1 MFIGSAHRLR
11 AACAGPV
18 VRVGGVVPS
27 LVEALRVRQDR
38 ARARLAELRE
48 QMEALAGQV
57 AVVETEVSR
66 LEITRE
72 TVDEVLADDSITA
85 AAVAAAVGGV
95 EGEAVALTELVPVML
110 AAQDSGDATVLSEPY
125 RRILVVFAQ
134 AGSPLRCKAV
144 CEGVGVGTG
153 ANQVETMRAK
163 LKRLTERGILVELE
177 AGLFALAS
185 RKVAR

>member
-1 MFIGSAHRLR
+1 
-11 AACAGPV
+11 
-18 VRVGGVVPS
+18 
-27 LVEALRVRQDR
+27 
-38 ARARLAELRE
+38 
-48 QMEALAGQV
+48 MEALAGQ
-57 AVVETEVSR
+57 AAAVETELSR

-85 AAVAAAVGGV
+85 AAVAAGGV
-95 EGEAVALTELVPVML
+95 EAEAVALTELVPVML
-110 AAQDSGDATVLSEPY
+110 AAQGSGDATVLSEPY

-134 AGSPLRCKAV
+134 AGGPLRCKAV

-185 RKVAR
+185 REAAR